1 MHGTQTKDRRKMC
14 TKQNDGTEY
23 HGSNLLKPAGTNRYN
38 VHLYMTVDLDL
49 DLVLIQAREYK
60 NIRAYHLDALQT
72 PERSKDTIQFDSLQ
86 LSCLFGR
93 YVLLHVDLHV
103 CWRQCSF

>member
-23 HGSNLLKPAGTNRYN
+23 HGSNLLKPAGTDRYIT
-38 VHLYMTVDLDL
+38 YCA
-49 DLVLIQAREYK
+49 LVEIQREYK
-60 NIRAYHLDALQT
+60 NIRAYMYHLDTLQT

-86 LSCLFGR
+86 LPCLFGR
-93 YVLLHVDLHV
+93 
-103 CWRQCSF
+103 